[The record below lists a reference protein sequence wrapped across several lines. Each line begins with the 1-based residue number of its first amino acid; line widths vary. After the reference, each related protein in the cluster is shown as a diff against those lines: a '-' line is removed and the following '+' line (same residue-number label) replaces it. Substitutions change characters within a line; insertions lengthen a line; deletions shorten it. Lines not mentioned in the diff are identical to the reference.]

1 MKKATA
7 AFVTQFD
14 WIVVLMLGVSGLIGC
29 LRGGAREVM
38 TVLAFILGTA
48 ASIFSLRFIGP
59 FFAQWI
65 HPAWAGKAFA
75 ALLVFFVVYLAVR
88 IAGAR
93 LTHTV
98 RHIDTVSVL
107 DRVVGLGF
115 GLVRGA
121 VLLGVFQ
128 LMLLTVMPAEHP
140 PGWIVNAK
148 LYPLAVDS
156 GHALSLLA
164 PQGSAVA
171 NQLAPTLE
179 HAVTETPDGVSD
191 QAKEKSR

>member
-1 MKKATA
+1 M
-7 AFVTQFD
+7 TQFD
-14 WIVVLMLGVSGLIGC
+14 WIVILLLGVSGLIGC

-38 TVLAFILGTA
+38 TVLAFVLGVA
-48 ASIFSLRFIGP
+48 ATVFGLRFVGP
-59 FFAQWI
+59 LFAHWI

-75 ALLVFFVVYLAVR
+75 GLLLFVVVYLAVR

-98 RHIDTVSVL
+98 RHIDTVSLL

-140 PGWIVNAK
+140 PSWIVNAK

-171 NQLAPTLE
+171 NQLAPTVE
-179 HAVTETPDGVSD
+179 HAVTENPDGVSD
-191 QAKEKSR
+191 KAQEKSR